1 SVDLWKEAAMLVP
14 EYFENT
20 IDIWEECDVH
30 WSPDLEF
37 DQAADP
43 AGAYADLSS
52 DMTKSNSYRSWRKQ
66 LRDFIYRD
74 VTLPLWQDETS
85 DLYSTPEETESGFRM
100 RVVQAIREQN
110 DLEVEK
116 LKAKFKS
123 KFESQRDRVL
133 RAEEKV
139 KREEAQYKEK
149 SYMSLVSIGSSILGA
164 LMGRK
169 IASQTNVSKGATAIR
184 SASRAAAEKADI
196 QLAEDKLEQEQ
207 AKLKELEIEF
217 DAEVEK
223 LEQRIAPDSIKLEEY
238 PIRPRKSD
246 INVADVA
253 LLWMPFA
260 IHANGAKEALFT
272 INE

>member
-1 SVDLWKEAAMLVP
+1 
-14 EYFENT
+14 
-20 IDIWEECDVH
+20 
-30 WSPDLEF
+30 
-37 DQAADP
+37 
-43 AGAYADLSS
+43 
-52 DMTKSNSYRSWRKQ
+52 
-66 LRDFIYRD
+66 
-74 VTLPLWQDETS
+74 
-85 DLYSTPEETESGFRM
+85 
-100 RVVQAIREQN
+100 
-110 DLEVEK
+110 
-116 LKAKFKS
+116 
-123 KFESQRDRVL
+123 
-133 RAEEKV
+133 
-139 KREEAQYKEK
+139 
-149 SYMSLVSIGSSILGA
+149 
-164 LMGRK
+164 MGRK